1 VSPTVA
7 RAVATTCVPDEEI
20 GRDVVVEIGAGTGT
34 LTRLL
39 VARAATLVAIERDRD
54 LVPLLAQE
62 LSSSGVRVLEAD
74 AKTVDFAALLGQPRA
89 DAARV
94 LCGNLPYSLTGPL
107 LRRCVEQAAHVERV
121 VFMVQREVA
130 DRLLAHPNT
139 KTWGALSVFIRAAFE
154 VRRVLRVPAGAFHP
168 RPAVASTLVE
178 LRPLRPPLVKE
189 TETFREL
196 VRRAFALRR
205 KTLRNS
211 WAGLAS
217 DAAALE
223 RSAALAGISLDARGE
238 TLDVAAFGR
247 MAQALDK
254 SAKR

>member
-1 VSPTVA
+1 
-7 RAVATTCVPDEEI
+7 
-20 GRDVVVEIGAGTGT
+20 
-34 LTRLL
+34 
-39 VARAATLVAIERDRD
+39 
-54 LVPLLAQE
+54 
-62 LSSSGVRVLEAD
+62 
-74 AKTVDFAALLGQPRA
+74 
-89 DAARV
+89 
-94 LCGNLPYSLTGPL
+94 
-107 LRRCVEQAAHVERV
+107 
-121 VFMVQREVA
+121 M
-130 DRLLAHPNT
+130 
-139 KTWGALSVFIRAAFE
+139 
-154 VRRVLRVPAGAFHP
+154 
-168 RPAVASTLVE
+168 
-178 LRPLRPPLVKE
+178 KE